1 MNSASNSETG
11 SEAEAEPLTFSELDR
26 LCDLDPLELTKDN
39 LDRLIAGMRAY
50 RANALSK
57 GGKATKFSD
66 EAGITID
73 VKRIAASVKLTPE
86 VSKLPRRRI

>member
-1 MNSASNSETG
+1 MPTASNSESG
-11 SEAEAEPLTFSELDR
+11 NEPEAEPITFSELDR
-26 LCDLDPLELTKDN
+26 LCDLDPLNLTKEN
-39 LDRLIAGMRAY
+39 LDKLIAGMRAY
-50 RANALSK
+50 RANALAK